1 MHRNR
6 WQLAMNAS
14 ILRNA
19 VDRIDPAVTKTQCS
33 AMQLPEQIGFV
44 SQSQWFFVVPV
55 IEADL
60 LGARLPIANLVALIV
75 YLSRH
80 LVF

>member
-44 SQSQWFFVVPV
+44 SQSQ
-55 IEADL
+55 
-60 LGARLPIANLVALIV
+60 
-75 YLSRH
+75 
-80 LVF
+80 